1 MLNRLQRLFVLSL
14 FSLIAMPVL
23 AEEQGGLGDKGTRGQ
38 GAVGAIRQS
47 PLQLGTAIDLMAQ
60 IDVTRVTGVE
70 VIQTE
75 AGLELVLETVAGSER
90 LVPLILPEGNDLLI
104 DILDAT
110 LAFSIRNG
118 VTETNPAPGID
129 KITVNKV
136 NDSSIRVTIT
146 GENQTPSAEV
156 VPGRDNLVLSIAPEG
171 ATTEQEP
178 DEVGARGAASPL
190 GNGRS
195 PLQVIATGEAEDKDD
210 YYIPNASSTLRTDT
224 PIRDTPSSVQVIPQQ
239 VIEDQGATSITEIVR
254 NASGVNFS
262 DASGGRDE
270 DFIIRGFEAV
280 RFRNGFRDDSAS
292 SRTAIELALRTDT
305 PIRDTPSSVQVI
317 PQQVIEDQGATSITE
332 IVRNASG
339 VNFSDA
345 SGGRD
350 EDFIIRGFEAVRFR
364 NGFRDDSASSRTAI
378 ELANIDR
385 VEILKGPASILFGRA
400 EPAGIVNLVTK
411 QPLREPFYEIAFTAG
426 SFDFYRPTLDFSAP
440 LTENGNLAYRL
451 NAAYENAGSFRDG
464 VETERFFVAP
474 TLSWQIS
481 PDTEL
486 TLEYSYLSDTRPVD
500 RGIVVL
506 SDNEVADIPFSSFL
520 GDPDVRE
527 DFEENRT
534 ELYLDHRFNSSLSL
548 RSLLRYTTA
557 VEEGIGATSQIFGE
571 SEDDRNFPVFESTG
585 YQFYET
591 FTFQNDLIGK
601 FNTGSVEHTVLF
613 GLEYATEFNTF
624 EGADRESGL
633 IDIFNSSAFEP
644 LTGPFDIVFDSS
656 EDSVDSFGIYLQD
669 QIALL
674 DNFQLVVGGRFDTFN
689 SESENLTDGEITE
702 TEADAFSPRVGIV
715 YQPIELVSLYA
726 SYSRSF
732 TPVSG
737 TDVNDETFD
746 PERGTGFE
754 IGVKTEIIK
763 NKLFSTLALY
773 DTTLTNV
780 TTEDPDNPN
789 FEVQTGE
796 QNSQG
801 IELDVTGEILPGW
814 NIFAGYAY
822 TDAEVTE
829 DNLIPV
835 GNLLNNVPEHNFN
848 LWTTYTLQQGSVAGL
863 GFGAGVFYISERA
876 GDLENS
882 FFVDG
887 YTRVDAAIFYE
898 KDKYRAALNFKNLFD
913 AEFIEGTRNRREVVP
928 GAPFTVQGT
937 VSVTF

>member
-1 MLNRLQRLFVLSL
+1 MLNRLYRLFVLTGL
-14 FSLIAMPVL
+14 FSLIAIPVL
-23 AEEQGGLGDKGTRGQ
+23 AEEIESRRGGGSRG
-38 GAVGAIRQS
+38 AEEVGAKDIS
-47 PLQLGTAIDLMAQ
+47 PLQIGTAADLMAQ
-60 IDVTRVTGVE
+60 SDVTRVTGVE
-70 VIQTE
+70 VIETDE
-75 AGLELVLETVAGSER
+75 GLELILKTVAGSER
-90 LVPLILPEGNDLLI
+90 LVPLILPERNDLVI

-110 LAFSIRNG
+110 LAFSIRRG
-118 VTETNPAPGID
+118 IEELNPAPGIKRIALNRVD
-129 KITVNKV
+129 
-136 NDSSIRVTIT
+136 DSSIRVTIT

-156 VPGRDNLVLSIAPEG
+156 IPGREDLVLSVTPQD
-171 ATTEQEP
+171 TTAESEP
-178 DEVGARGAASPL
+178 DEEIEI
-190 GNGRS
+190 
-195 PLQVIATGEAEDKDD
+195 IATGEAEEDDD
-210 YYIPNASSTLRTDT
+210 YYVPDASSTLRTDT
-224 PIRDTPSSVQVIPQQ
+224 PIRDTPASVQVIPQQ

-292 SRTAIELALRTDT
+292 SRTET
-305 PIRDTPSSVQVI
+305 
-317 PQQVIEDQGATSITE
+317 
-332 IVRNASG
+332 
-339 VNFSDA
+339 
-345 SGGRD
+345 
-350 EDFIIRGFEAVRFR
+350 
-364 NGFRDDSASSRTAI
+364 
-378 ELANIDR
+378 ELANINR

-426 SFDFYRPTLDFSAP
+426 SFDFYRPSLDFSAP

-474 TLSWQIS
+474 TLSWQIGS
-481 PDTEL
+481 DTEL

-506 SDNEVADIPFSSFL
+506 SDDEVADIPFSSFL

-557 VEEGIGATSQIFGE
+557 VEEGIGATSQIFGG

-585 YQFYET
+585 FQFSET

-601 FNTGSVEHTVLF
+601 FNTGSLKHTVLF
-613 GLEYATEFNTF
+613 GIEYATEFDTF

-656 EDSVDSFGIYLQD
+656 EDSIDSFGIYLQD

-674 DNFQLVVGGRFDTFN
+674 DNLQLVVGGRFDTFN
-689 SESENLTDGEITE
+689 SESENLTDGEISE

-715 YQPIELVSLYA
+715 YQPIEPVSLYA

-737 TDVNDETFD
+737 TDVNNETFD

-829 DNLIPV
+829 DNVIPV

-848 LWTTYTLQQGSVAGL
+848 LWTTYTLQKGSVAGL

-876 GDLENS
+876 GDLDNS
-882 FFVDG
+882 FFVDD

-913 AEFIEGTRNRREVVP
+913 AEFIEGTRNRQEVVP

>member
-1 MLNRLQRLFVLSL
+1 MKLLSVLLFAGVAG
-14 FSLIAMPVL
+14 LIWVYPLEAETFLDGETRKQGVREKALVEKSPSPPVPDAL
-23 AEEQGGLGDKGTRGQ
+23 ADAPANPLGHIAQG
-38 GAVGAIRQS
+38 I
-47 PLQLGTAIDLMAQ
+47 
-60 IDVTRVTGVE
+60 TRVTGVE
-70 VIQTE
+70 VIQTQE
-75 AGLELVLETVAGSER
+75 GLELILKTSAGSER
-90 LVPLILPEGNDLLI
+90 LVPLILPEGNELVI

-118 VTETNPAPGID
+118 VTQLNPAPGIRRV
-129 KITVNKV
+129 TVNKGDDNSV
-136 NDSSIRVTIT
+136 RVRIT

-156 VPGRDNLVLSIAPEG
+156 VTGRDDLVLSVTPQD
-171 ATTEQEP
+171 TTAEEPNEQIE
-178 DEVGARGAASPL
+178 
-190 GNGRS
+190 
-195 PLQVIATGEAEDKDD
+195 VIATGEAEDEDD
-210 YYIPNASSTLRTDT
+210 YYVPDASSTLRTDT

-292 SRTAIELALRTDT
+292 SRTE
-305 PIRDTPSSVQVI
+305 
-317 PQQVIEDQGATSITE
+317 
-332 IVRNASG
+332 
-339 VNFSDA
+339 
-345 SGGRD
+345 
-350 EDFIIRGFEAVRFR
+350 
-364 NGFRDDSASSRTAI
+364 I

-426 SFDFYRPTLDFSAP
+426 SFDFYRPSLDFSAP

-506 SDNEVADIPFSSFL
+506 SDDEVADIPFSSFL

-613 GLEYATEFNTF
+613 GLEYATEFDTF

-633 IDIFNSSAFEP
+633 IDIFNADAFEP

-674 DNFQLVVGGRFDTFN
+674 DNLQLVVGGRFDTFN
-689 SESENLTDGEITE
+689 SESENITDGEIAE

-715 YQPIELVSLYA
+715 YQPIEPVSLYA

-737 TDVNDETFD
+737 TDVNNETFD

-829 DNLIPV
+829 DNVIPV

-848 LWTTYTLQQGSVAGL
+848 LWTTYTLQRGSLSGL

>member
-14 FSLIAMPVL
+14 FSLITMPVL
-23 AEEQGGLGDKGTRGQ
+23 AGETRGQ
-38 GAVGAIRQS
+38 GREGAVGAKVGS
-47 PLQLGTAIDLMAQ
+47 PLQVDIAADLVAQ
-60 IDVTRVTGVE
+60 GVTRVTGVE
-70 VIQTE
+70 VNQTPD
-75 AGLELVLETVAGSER
+75 GLELILKTVAGSER
-90 LVPLILPEGNDLLI
+90 LVPLILPEGNDLVI

-110 LAFSIRNG
+110 LSFSIRNG
-118 VTETNPAPGID
+118 VIELNPAPGIN
-129 KITVNKV
+129 KITVSEANE
-136 NDSSIRVTIT
+136 NSIQVRIT
-146 GENQTPSAEV
+146 GENKRPSADI
-156 VPGRDNLVLSIAPEG
+156 VPGRDDLVLSISPQD
-171 ATTEQEP
+171 TTAESEP
-178 DEVGARGAASPL
+178 DEEIEI
-190 GNGRS
+190 
-195 PLQVIATGEAEDKDD
+195 IATGEAENDDD
-210 YYIPNASSTLRTDT
+210 YYVLDASRTLKTDT
-224 PIRDTPSSVQVIPQQ
+224 PLRDTPASVRVIPQQ
-239 VIEDQGATSITEIVR
+239 IIEDQSATNVREIVR

-262 DASGGRDE
+262 SASGSRGE
-270 DFIIRGFEAV
+270 QFIIRGFSAE
-280 RFRNGFRDDSAS
+280 RFRNGFRDGFSS
-292 SRTAIELALRTDT
+292 SRT
-305 PIRDTPSSVQVI
+305 
-317 PQQVIEDQGATSITE
+317 
-332 IVRNASG
+332 
-339 VNFSDA
+339 
-345 SGGRD
+345 
-350 EDFIIRGFEAVRFR
+350 EA
-364 NGFRDDSASSRTAI
+364 

-411 QPLREPFYEIAFTAG
+411 QPLREPFYKIAFTAG
-426 SFDFYRPTLDFSAP
+426 SFDFYRPSLDFSAP

-613 GLEYATEFNTF
+613 GLEYATEFDTF

-633 IDIFNSSAFEP
+633 INIFNADAFEP

-656 EDSVDSFGIYLQD
+656 EDSIDSFGIYLQD

-674 DNFQLVVGGRFDTFN
+674 DNLQLVVGGRFDTFN
-689 SESENLTDGEITE
+689 SESENITDGEIAE

-715 YQPIELVSLYA
+715 YQPIEPVSLYA
-726 SYSRSF
+726 SYTRSF
-732 TPVSG
+732 TPVGG
-737 TDVNDETFD
+737 TDVNNETFD

-763 NKLFSTLALY
+763 NKLSSTLALY

-796 QNSQG
+796 Q
-801 IELDVTGEILPGW
+801 E
-814 NIFAGYAY
+814 
-822 TDAEVTE
+822 
-829 DNLIPV
+829 
-835 GNLLNNVPEHNFN
+835 
-848 LWTTYTLQQGSVAGL
+848 
-863 GFGAGVFYISERA
+863 
-876 GDLENS
+876 
-882 FFVDG
+882 
-887 YTRVDAAIFYE
+887 
-898 KDKYRAALNFKNLFD
+898 
-913 AEFIEGTRNRREVVP
+913 
-928 GAPFTVQGT
+928 
-937 VSVTF
+937 